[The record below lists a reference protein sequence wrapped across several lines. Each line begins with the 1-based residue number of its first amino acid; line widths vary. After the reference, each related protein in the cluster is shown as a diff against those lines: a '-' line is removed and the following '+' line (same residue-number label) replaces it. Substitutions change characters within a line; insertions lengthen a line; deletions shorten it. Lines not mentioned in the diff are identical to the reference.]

1 MDSPPPAPTRPF
13 GHPARRGVVCP
24 PVTGLTG
31 QFHGYGHG
39 HGLSGQASGDVTVSI
54 PAAVFVQ
61 PHGHQLVVTTN
72 TGKGPRVADTF
83 YLVTPEKAQIAS
95 ATFAGKCSRPAL
107 ETRPRGTPS
116 R

>member
-1 MDSPPPAPTRPF
+1 M
-13 GHPARRGVVCP
+13 CP

-31 QFHGYGHG
+31 QFHGYGHGHGHG

-95 ATFAGKCSRPAL
+95 AAL
-107 ETRPRGTPS
+107 RGQVLAACA
-116 R
+116 RN